1 MASTKAHSFGIRP
14 GSIHR
19 LGSTVDA
26 TGVNFALF
34 SAHAERVD
42 LCIFSADGRQEE
54 RRLTL
59 PDVTN
64 QVWNGHVPGLPA
76 GTRYGYRVYGPYQ
89 PDLGLRFNHHKLL
102 LDPYARQ
109 LHGEFTWTDLHYA
122 FELNSPEADL
132 SFDMRDNAL
141 YLPKCVVLPPA
152 PESMPREN
160 RVPKRDTVIY
170 EAHVKGLTMQ
180 HPALPAQLRGSF
192 LGVGHAALVKH
203 LRDLG
208 VTSLQLLP
216 VQSFLSEHPLV
227 DKGLRNYW
235 GYNALSFFAPH
246 QAYLCGDDPGEFRQ
260 MVDALHDAGIEVIL
274 DVVFNHTAEGGRMG
288 PTFNFRGI
296 DNLSYYRLQNENRR
310 YYINDS
316 GCGNTLN
323 LSNPF
328 VIQMVMDCLRHWVT
342 VMGVDG
348 FRFDLATVLGR
359 EHHGYDRGSGFLD
372 ALHQDPTLAAVK
384 VIAEPW
390 DIGPGGYQLGNFP
403 PGWSEWNDRY
413 RDTVRRYW
421 RGDNGMLPDFARRLH
436 GSSDIFEHAGRKPSA
451 SLNFITSHDGF
462 TLNDLVSYL
471 EKHNEANLEENRDG
485 HSENFSENYGVE
497 GPTLIYEINEVR
509 KRQRRNLIATLLVSQ
524 GTPMLQM
531 GDELGR
537 TQFGNNNAY
546 CQDNALGWVDWNLQ
560 DDGRN
565 LLAFT
570 RHLLA
575 LRRQY
580 SCFWQDRYIHEGDA
594 LGQGI
599 HWVNAA
605 GEIMQP
611 VHWAQHNA
619 RALGYLIQHGTPAA
633 RTCLLTLFNAG
644 NRPISFK
651 VPACSGGNAWHLLL
665 DTSLADGCTGIGKTP
680 VNEQYSMLAHTMVI
694 MLASDVVPDAKQQ
707 ELVL

>member
-1 MASTKAHSFGIRP
+1 MIRNHGIRP
-14 GSIHR
+14 GSIHQ
-19 LGSTVDA
+19 LGSSVEAD
-26 TGVNFALF
+26 GVNFALF
-34 SAHAERVD
+34 STHAERVD
-42 LCIFSADGRQEE
+42 LCIFSADGMQEE
-54 RRLTL
+54 FRLTL

-64 QVWNGHVPGLPA
+64 QVWNGHVEGLPP

-102 LDPYARQ
+102 QDPYARQ
-109 LHGEFTWTDLHYA
+109 LSGNFTWSDLHYA
-122 FELNSPEADL
+122 FQLHAPEGDL
-132 SFDMRDNAL
+132 SFDTRDNAL
-141 YLPKCVVLPPA
+141 FLPKCVVLPPQ
-152 PESMPREN
+152 PEYVPRRN

-170 EAHVKGLTMQ
+170 EAHLKGLTMQ
-180 HPALPAQLRGSF
+180 HPAVPEHLRGRF

-203 LRDLG
+203 LKDLG
-208 VTSLQLLP
+208 ITSLELLP
-216 VQSFLSEHPLV
+216 VQSFLSEHPLA

-235 GYNALSFFAPH
+235 GYNSLSFFAPH
-246 QAYLCGDDPGEFRQ
+246 QAYLCGDDIGEFRQ

-274 DVVFNHTAEGGRMG
+274 DVVFNHTAEGGRLG
-288 PTFNFRGI
+288 PTFSFRGI
-296 DNLSYYRLQNENRR
+296 DNLSYYRLQNENKR

-328 VIQMVMDCLRHWVT
+328 VSQMVMDCLRYWVT

-372 ALHQDPTLAAVK
+372 SLHQDPTLAAVK

-436 GSSDIFEHAGRKPSA
+436 GSSDVFEHSGRKPSA
-451 SLNFITSHDGF
+451 SINFITSHDGF
-462 TLNDLVSYL
+462 TLHDLVSYVH
-471 EKHNEANLEENRDG
+471 KHNEANLEDNRDG

-497 GPTLIYEINEVR
+497 GPTLIFEINEVR
-509 KRQRRNLIATLLVSQ
+509 KRQRRNLLATLVVSQ

-531 GDELGR
+531 GDEMGR
-537 TQFGNNNAY
+537 TQQGNNNAY
-546 CQDNALGWVDWNLQ
+546 CQDNPLGWLDWELC
-560 DDGRN
+560 DDSQQ

-575 LRRQY
+575 LRRQHV
-580 SCFWQDRYIHEGDA
+580 CFWQDRYIHEGDVQ
-594 LGQGI
+594 GQGI
-599 HWVNAA
+599 HWTNPA

-611 VHWAQHNA
+611 AHWGQHHA
-619 RALGYLIQHGTPAA
+619 RALGYLIEHRAQEG
-633 RTCLLTLFNAG
+633 RSWLLTLFNASSS
-644 NRPISFK
+644 PISFRLPTRK
-651 VPACSGGNAWHLLL
+651 STGGWHLLL
-665 DTSLADGCTGIGKTP
+665 DTSLADGCTGISRNP
-680 VNEQYSMLAHTMVI
+680 VHEQYSMLAHTMV
-694 MLASDVVPDAKQQ
+694 MMQASEVVPDAQQQ